1 MPIEIREIV
10 IKATIGSGGGGGSQ
24 GAPGDQAGTADNNGV
39 PGNEEMINTCIE
51 KILEI
56 LKEKNDR

>member
-1 MPIEIREIV
+1 MPVEIRELV
-10 IKATIGSGGGGGSQ
+10 IKATIGSGGGGGG
-24 GAPGDQAGTADNNGV
+24 GAPGDQATGADNNGV

>member
-1 MPIEIREIV
+1 MPVEIRELV
-10 IKATIGSGGGGGSQ
+10 IKATIGSGGGSGGQ
-24 GAPGDQAGTADNNGV
+24 GAPGDQAGGADNNGV
-39 PGNEEMINTCIE
+39 SGGEEMINTCIE

>member
-10 IKATIGSGGGGGSQ
+10 IKATIGSGGGGGGQ
-24 GAPGDQAGTADNNGV
+24 GAPGDQATGADNNGV
-39 PGNEEMINTCIE
+39 PGNEEMMNACIE